1 MPSSSSTPSPMK
13 LRRKATTPL
22 RERVV
27 GMDAEEI
34 NDFRENHSDRYFPTR
49 RRRLRKSRYVCM
61 MLWGATAFFGATALL
76 ILASRET
83 TTESILPKVLR
94 LRPRRRLGITV
105 VQPIPIHN
113 SQGPIK
119 TIVISDSTRDELYQE
134 VANLK
139 VDTSNIRDLE
149 SFIDQAKETIHSHIG
164 DDFLKALRSLHNSSS
179 PTSAIWIRNLPVDPF
194 VPPNPTD
201 GTAVSLGKHTYVAE
215 AMLVGLGEL
224 TNSHVVGYSA
234 ETQYSNPWIH
244 EGFPRNTHS
253 GGSALTK
260 ASDLAFH
267 QDMSYHP
274 EAPDILGLVSIRE
287 GHDHQVQ
294 TELIDNRE
302 ILETLPHSIVDMLRE
317 PRFEIKTSDWVD
329 ASYHDLQKNDEKKV
343 GTPILTGAAS
353 LAIPVEWE
361 NMVGLDREA
370 DWAIQMLQ
378 RAILEA
384 PKHYVHFVPGDLL
397 LFNNK
402 RTLHARTP
410 YVDLRFD
417 GGDRVLS
424 RAYFRKEVSD
434 KQRITRMI

>member
-1 MPSSSSTPSPMK
+1 MSNNTPIHVHASTTHWTWQ
-13 LRRKATTPL
+13 TTL
-22 RERVV
+22 AI
-27 GMDAEEI
+27 M
-34 NDFRENHSDRYFPTR
+34 
-49 RRRLRKSRYVCM
+49 
-61 MLWGATAFFGATALL
+61 
-76 ILASRET
+76 ASRET
-83 TTESILPKVLR
+83 TRVAVLPNALR
-94 LRPRRRLGITV
+94 LRTRRRLGITV

-113 SQGPIK
+113 QESPIR
-119 TIVISDSTRDELYQE
+119 TIVIPDSIRDELYRE

-139 VDTSNIRDLE
+139 VDTSNLKDLE
-149 SFIDQAKETIHSHIG
+149 SFIDHAKETIHPRLGH
-164 DDFLKALRSLHNSSS
+164 DLLTALRSLRNSSS
-179 PTSAIWIRNLPVDPF
+179 PTSAVWIRNLPVDPF

-215 AMLVGLGEL
+215 AMLVGLGEF
-224 TNSHVVGYSA
+224 TNSHVVGYAA

-244 EGFPRNTHS
+244 EGFPRNSPT
-253 GGSALTK
+253 GGSALTQ

-287 GHDHQVQ
+287 GHDRQVQ

-302 ILETLPHSIVDMLRE
+302 ILETLPRSIVDMLRE

-329 ASYHDLQKNDEKKV
+329 AGYHQRSGKEKQV

-353 LAIPVEWE
+353 LAVPVEWE
-361 NMVGLDREA
+361 NMVGLDQEA
-370 DWAIQMLQ
+370 SWAVQMLQ

-424 RAYFRKEVSD
+424 RAYFRKELTDGERRS
-434 KQRITRMI
+434 RII

>member
-1 MPSSSSTPSPMK
+1 M
-13 LRRKATTPL
+13 
-22 RERVV
+22 
-27 GMDAEEI
+27 
-34 NDFRENHSDRYFPTR
+34 
-49 RRRLRKSRYVCM
+49 
-61 MLWGATAFFGATALL
+61 
-76 ILASRET
+76 
-83 TTESILPKVLR
+83 
-94 LRPRRRLGITV
+94 GITV

-113 SQGPIK
+113 RQGPIQ
-119 TIVISDSTRDELYQE
+119 TIVISDSIRDELYQE

-139 VDTSNIRDLE
+139 VDTSNLRDLE
-149 SFIDQAKETIHSHIG
+149 SFINQAKETIHSHIG

-201 GTAVSLGKHTYVAE
+201 GKSVSLGKPTYVAE

-224 TNSHVVGYSA
+224 TNSHVVGYAA

-244 EGFPRNTHS
+244 EGFPRNALS

-274 EAPDILGLVSIRE
+274 EAPDILGLVSVRE
-287 GHDHQVQ
+287 GHDRQVQ

-329 ASYHDLQKNDEKKV
+329 ASYHDRRNKEEKKV
-343 GTPILTGAAS
+343 GAPILTGAAS

-384 PKHYVHFVPGDLL
+384 PKQYVHFVPGDLL

-424 RAYFRKEVSD
+424 RAYFRNVVSD
-434 KQRITRMI
+434 EQRRTRMI

>member
-1 MPSSSSTPSPMK
+1 MPK
-13 LRRKATTPL
+13 PL
-22 RERVV
+22 R
-27 GMDAEEI
+27 
-34 NDFRENHSDRYFPTR
+34 S
-49 RRRLRKSRYVCM
+49 
-61 MLWGATAFFGATALL
+61 
-76 ILASRET
+76 
-83 TTESILPKVLR
+83 
-94 LRPRRRLGITV
+94 RPRRRLGITV

-113 SQGPIK
+113 RQGPIK
-119 TIVISDSTRDELYQE
+119 TIVIPDLIRDELYQE

-139 VDTSNIRDLE
+139 VDTSNLKDLE
-149 SFIDQAKETIHSHIG
+149 SFINKAKETIHSRIG
-164 DDFLKALRSLHNSSS
+164 DDFLKALQSLHNSSS
-179 PTSAIWIRNLPVDPF
+179 PTSAVWIRNLPVDPF

-201 GTAVSLGKHTYVAE
+201 GTALSLGKHTYVSE

-224 TNSHVVGYSA
+224 TNSHVVGYAA

-244 EGFPRNTHS
+244 EGFPRNSPT

-287 GHDHQVQ
+287 GHDRQVQ

-302 ILETLPHSIVDMLRE
+302 ILETLPRSIVDLLRQA
-317 PRFEIKTSDWVD
+317 RFEIKTSDWVD
-329 ASYHDLQKNDEKKV
+329 ASYHEPKSKNAKV

-361 NMVGLDREA
+361 NMVGLDQEA
-370 DWAIQMLQ
+370 SWAVQMLQ

-402 RTLHARTP
+402 RTVHARTP

-417 GGDRVLS
+417 GGDRVLA
-424 RAYFRKEVSD
+424 RAYFRKEVTD
-434 KQRITRMI
+434 TERLTRII